1 MSYKD
6 LLVGLDSDASAHERI
21 EIAAALAERF
31 AAHLVGLYPLPM
43 PEAPRHFGYYDPAL
57 LNPFFEELRARARDA
72 ADKTREVFEHIASLH
87 GVSAE
92 WREIPEGA
100 DADPAVHARYAD
112 LAILGQLDP
121 DSGEPDMIRPRPEQ
135 VALAS
140 GRPIL
145 VVPYAGNFPNLG
157 RRVVIGWNAS
167 REAARAVNDAMRL
180 LTAAE
185 IVSILTIDPREGPRA
200 HGELSGGGHLAAF
213 GAPRRQGRNR
223 AHGLSRSARRRGAA
237 VARRRSRRRPIG
249 NGCLRSFPRTR
260 AIAQRR
266 DALAVAQHDADSANV
281 ALSRRLV
288 PQNAPWRRTSISL
301 VGRAEGS
308 PSGGK

>member
-6 LLVGLDSDASAHERI
+6 LLVGLDSGASARERI

-135 VALAS
+135 VTLAS

-167 REAARAVNDAMRL
+167 REAARAVNDAMPL

-200 HGELSGGGHLAAF
+200 HGELPGADISLHLARHGVKAEIE
-213 GAPRRQGRNR
+213 R
-223 AHGLSRSARRRGAA
+223 AVSPDLPVGEALLSRAADLGADLLVMGAYGHSRARELLLGGAT
-237 VARRRSRRRPIG
+237 RSL
-249 NGCLRSFPRTR
+249 LRSMTLPV
-260 AIAQRR
+260 
-266 DALAVAQHDADSANV
+266 LMSH
-281 ALSRRLV
+281 
-288 PQNAPWRRTSISL
+288 
-301 VGRAEGS
+301 
-308 PSGGK
+308 

>member
-6 LLVGLDSDASAHERI
+6 LLVGLDSDASARERI

-112 LAILGQLDP
+112 LAIFGQLEP

-135 VALAS
+135 VTLAS

-167 REAARAVNDAMRL
+167 REAARAVNDAMPL

-200 HGELSGGGHLAAF
+200 HGELPGADISLHLA
-213 GAPRRQGRNR
+213 R
-223 AHGLSRSARRRGAA
+223 HGVKAEIERTVSADLPVGEVLLSRAADLGADLLVMGAYGHSRARELLLGGAT
-237 VARRRSRRRPIG
+237 RSL
-249 NGCLRSFPRTR
+249 LRSMTLPV
-260 AIAQRR
+260 
-266 DALAVAQHDADSANV
+266 LMSH
-281 ALSRRLV
+281 
-288 PQNAPWRRTSISL
+288 
-301 VGRAEGS
+301 
-308 PSGGK
+308 

>member
-6 LLVGLDSDASAHERI
+6 LLVGLDSDASARERI

-135 VALAS
+135 VTLAS

-167 REAARAVNDAMRL
+167 REAARAVNDAMPL
-180 LTAAE
+180 LTEAE

-200 HGELSGGGHLAAF
+200 HGELPGADISLHLA
-213 GAPRRQGRNR
+213 R
-223 AHGLSRSARRRGAA
+223 HGVKAEIERTVSADLPVGEVLLSRAADLGADLLVMGAYGHSRARELLLGGAT
-237 VARRRSRRRPIG
+237 RSL
-249 NGCLRSFPRTR
+249 LRSMTLPV
-260 AIAQRR
+260 
-266 DALAVAQHDADSANV
+266 LMSH
-281 ALSRRLV
+281 
-288 PQNAPWRRTSISL
+288 
-301 VGRAEGS
+301 
-308 PSGGK
+308 

>member
-6 LLVGLDSDASAHERI
+6 LLVGLDSDASARERI

-145 VVPYAGNFPNLG
+145 VVPYAGNFPDLG

-167 REAARAVNDAMRL
+167 REAARAVNDAMPL

-200 HGELSGGGHLAAF
+200 HGELPGADISLHLA
-213 GAPRRQGRNR
+213 R
-223 AHGLSRSARRRGAA
+223 HGVKAEIERTVSADLPVGEALLSRAADLGADLLVMGAYGHSRARELLLGGAT
-237 VARRRSRRRPIG
+237 RSL
-249 NGCLRSFPRTR
+249 LRSMTLPV
-260 AIAQRR
+260 
-266 DALAVAQHDADSANV
+266 LMSH
-281 ALSRRLV
+281 
-288 PQNAPWRRTSISL
+288 
-301 VGRAEGS
+301 
-308 PSGGK
+308 

>member
-6 LLVGLDSDASAHERI
+6 LLVGLDSGASARERI

-135 VALAS
+135 VTLAS

-167 REAARAVNDAMRL
+167 REAARAVNDAMPL

-200 HGELSGGGHLAAF
+200 HGELPGADISLHLAH
-213 GAPRRQGRNR
+213 
-223 AHGLSRSARRRGAA
+223 HGVKAEIERTVSADLPVGEVLLSRAADLGADLLVMGAYGHSRARELLLGGAT
-237 VARRRSRRRPIG
+237 RSL
-249 NGCLRSFPRTR
+249 LRSMTLPV
-260 AIAQRR
+260 
-266 DALAVAQHDADSANV
+266 LMSH
-281 ALSRRLV
+281 
-288 PQNAPWRRTSISL
+288 
-301 VGRAEGS
+301 
-308 PSGGK
+308 

>member
-6 LLVGLDSDASAHERI
+6 LLVGLDSDASARERI

-167 REAARAVNDAMRL
+167 REAARAVNDAMPL

-200 HGELSGGGHLAAF
+200 HGELPGADISLHLA
-213 GAPRRQGRNR
+213 R
-223 AHGLSRSARRRGAA
+223 HGVKAEIERTVSADLPVGEALLSRAADLGADLLVMGAYGHSRARELLLGGAT
-237 VARRRSRRRPIG
+237 RSL
-249 NGCLRSFPRTR
+249 LRSMTLPV
-260 AIAQRR
+260 
-266 DALAVAQHDADSANV
+266 LMSH
-281 ALSRRLV
+281 
-288 PQNAPWRRTSISL
+288 
-301 VGRAEGS
+301 
-308 PSGGK
+308 